1 MSITTTF
8 LKVSSQGSVSMMVKW
23 EIILPFALSWPLLI
37 IAEIFYNSSPLWF
50 VLKPLSHM
58 VLLLSAIMLLRRA
71 GLPLRPNF
79 AARHV
84 SALLVTAAIFILGVA
99 VGVFSIYL
107 ERIHCGYFVLIGI
120 LGRQGSMTTTE
131 VIVRALYVLLINAF
145 VEEYY
150 FRKYIIDIND
160 NGFHYQLILFTLW
173 HVYLGIVGMFILA
186 LPMAFVLGR
195 YYAKHRDFVG
205 LFFAHMFVNI
215 GLGVGYMIF

>member
-1 MSITTTF
+1 
-8 LKVSSQGSVSMMVKW
+8 
-23 EIILPFALSWPLLI
+23 
-37 IAEIFYNSSPLWF
+37 LWF

-71 GLPLRPNF
+71 GLSLRPSF
-79 AARHV
+79 VAKHV
-84 SALLVTAAIFILGVA
+84 SALLVTAAMFILGVT
-99 VGVFSIYL
+99 VGIFSIYL
-107 ERIHCGYFVLIGI
+107 ERIHCGCLVLIGI
-120 LGRQGSMTTTE
+120 LGRYESMTTAE
-131 VIVRALYVLLINAF
+131 VIVKAPYVLLVNAF

-173 HVYLGIVGMFILA
+173 HVYLGIVGMFMLA

-195 YYAKHRDFVG
+195 YYAKHRDFAG